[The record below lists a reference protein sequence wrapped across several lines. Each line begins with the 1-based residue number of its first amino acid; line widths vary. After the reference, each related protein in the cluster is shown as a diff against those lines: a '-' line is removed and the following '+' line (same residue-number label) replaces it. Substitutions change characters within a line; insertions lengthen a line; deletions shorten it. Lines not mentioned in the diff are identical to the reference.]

1 MFSGTDS
8 PFLMLS
14 AVFHLPLLPVLHLPV
29 NSLSGRELSCSHRTV
44 WLSVVL
50 FYFFVE
56 MVRAGIL
63 LGWRLG
69 GTPPKWPGMHAF
81 LFPTEE
87 WRLST
92 LEATKC
98 Y

>member
-50 FYFFVE
+50 FFCGNGEGRYSFRLE
-56 MVRAGIL
+56 AGRNTTKVARDACISFSH
-63 LGWRLG
+63 RRMA
-69 GTPPKWPGMHAF
+69 P
-81 LFPTEE
+81 
-87 WRLST
+87 